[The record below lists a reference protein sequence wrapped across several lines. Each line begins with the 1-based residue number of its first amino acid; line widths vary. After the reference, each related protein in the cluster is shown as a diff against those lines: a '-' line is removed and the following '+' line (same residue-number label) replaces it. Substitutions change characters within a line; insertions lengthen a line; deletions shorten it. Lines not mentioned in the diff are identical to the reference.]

1 MLHWLNTYIGTD
13 WATYQGLGVSI
24 IGLGITVLAAPK
36 IIKKYK
42 LRQTNK
48 NNNGNINQAGRDLN
62 ITTINNISH

>member
-1 MLHWLNTYIGTD
+1 MLHWLNTHIGTD

-24 IGLGITVLAAPK
+24 IGLGITVFAAPK

-42 LRQTNK
+42 LRQINK